1 MSAEQTRLVWDWPLR
16 LFHWALAVTVVGA
29 WLSGEYGGYDWQD
42 AHSYFGFTALGL
54 LIFRVLWGFVGP
66 RHARFSALIPKF
78 GALLQELRNLPG
90 RGGHESVGHSSL
102 ASLAVMAML
111 LAVSAQAVSGLF
123 MTDDIFFDGPW
134 RMMVEGDTAKIFE
147 QAHHTAS
154 TIIAV
159 LVGLHV
165 FAIAYYRFRKGRR
178 LLGPMIHGRKSASI
192 VSEEDAIPG
201 SRTLVAFVTIA
212 IVAALTWF
220 LIFEMPGMVA

>member
-54 LIFRVLWGFVGP
+54 LIFRAVWGFVGP
-66 RHARFSALIPKF
+66 RHARFSALVPNPR
-78 GALLQELRNLPG
+78 ALAKEVRDLPR
-90 RGGHESVGHSSL
+90 RGGNESVGHSSL
-102 ASLAVMAML
+102 ASLGVLAML
-111 LAVSAQAVSGLF
+111 LAVTAQAVSGLF
-123 MTDDIFFDGPW
+123 MTDDVFFEGPW
-134 RMMVEGDTAKIFE
+134 RAMVGSDTAKIFE
-147 QAHHTAS
+147 EAHHTAS

-178 LLGPMIHGRKSASI
+178 LLGPMIHGRKSASV
-192 VSEEDAIPG
+192 VSEQEAIPG
-201 SRTLVAFVTIA
+201 SRSLAAVLIIA
-212 IVAALTWF
+212 SSVALTWF
-220 LIFEMPGMVA
+220 LIVELPGVVD